1 VARLHHE
8 HDERAPAPAERPPGT
23 EKAQRMPHD
32 AAEHH
37 HWAGDERALPRERIQ
52 QERHEVAAL
61 AIGAELDVRV
71 RSRMDARA
79 YRHVVPGRARV
90 VGERDGEDRLAV
102 RSHQL
107 TEAIAEQRERASLLA
122 LDEQSVRAE
131 RAGRYDD
138 AARRERAALLR
149 KPRARQLGRHAIA
162 AAPIGNRGAGGGA
175 GGGADRANV
184 GYLAIGDDLGT
195 ALLREP

>member
-37 HWAGDERALPRERIQ
+37 HWAGDSRALPRERSQ

-61 AIGAELDVRV
+61 AVGAELDVRV
-71 RSRMDARA
+71 RPRMDARA
-79 YRHVVPGRARV
+79 DRHVVPGRARV

-107 TEAIAEQRERASLLA
+107 TEAIAEQRERAGLPA
-122 LDEQSVRAE
+122 LDEQPVRAQ
-131 RAGRYDD
+131 RAGPSPPKYGSGTVRPGSPKNTPTGV
-138 AARRERAALLR
+138 RENVPATPKCSPTSLR
-149 KPRARQLGRHAIA
+149 SSWPPL
-162 AAPIGNRGAGGGA
+162 
-175 GGGADRANV
+175 AN
-184 GYLAIGDDLGT
+184 GT
-195 ALLREP
+195 VC